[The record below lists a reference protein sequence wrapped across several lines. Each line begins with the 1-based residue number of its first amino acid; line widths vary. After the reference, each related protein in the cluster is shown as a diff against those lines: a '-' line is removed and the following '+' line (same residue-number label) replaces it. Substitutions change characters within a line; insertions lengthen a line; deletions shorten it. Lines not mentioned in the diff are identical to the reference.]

1 MAKAMP
7 SATAAAQKWVNN
19 LGAATAAYTAGV
31 QAVTQAPGQAA
42 AAAAPQ
48 YVAGV
53 QANVQKYAQNSAAV
67 SLQSWQQSA
76 ISKGAPRLATG
87 ATAAQTKV
95 QAAFSALFPA
105 ISQAVASLPARG
117 NLDQNIARS
126 AAFQRA
132 MAAYQKP

>member
-7 SATAAAQKWVNN
+7 NPQAAATKWVNN
-19 LGAATAAYTAGV
+19 LGAAGSAYTAGI

-42 AAAAPQ
+42 AAAADR

-53 QANVQKYAQNSAAV
+53 TANVPKYAANSAAV
-67 SLQSWQQSA
+67 SLASWQQSS
-76 ISKGAPRLATG
+76 ITKGAPRLASG

-95 QAAFSALFPA
+95 QAAFTALFPA
-105 ISQAVASLPARG
+105 IAQAVGSLPPRG